1 MLCQF
6 VISVYSCWMR
16 KTWPHFK
23 HQCGDCERT
32 GIKSIRFLKQFI
44 DELVGELNFDQIH
57 FINNSNHM
65 KELWIWLSMITADS
79 REWNE
84 EENCILSFKTP
95 QLNSLETASKKGSVC
110 DLCESD
116 QCTSSIWS
124 NVIKMDCFFFG
135 MDISPKGSWWSLYK
149 CPIGKRTGDLQWRI
163 VHGVVAMN
171 RHVADLNPNVGVDCL
186 FWTEN

>member
-65 KELWIWLSMITADS
+65 KEWLAGCEYDFPSLMITADS

-124 NVIKMDCFFFG
+124 NVIKMDCFFFWNG
-135 MDISPKGSWWSLYK
+135 HLPQ
-149 CPIGKRTGDLQWRI
+149 R
-163 VHGVVAMN
+163 
-171 RHVADLNPNVGVDCL
+171 
-186 FWTEN
+186 